1 MERSTVNILLVDD
14 HTLFRN
20 GLKTLLNVISGFR
33 VVGEAADGNKLL
45 ELIDDVKVD
54 VVLLDISMPG
64 MDGIEAA
71 QKALEKY
78 PDLKI
83 ITLSMYGE
91 EDYYFKMVSLGV
103 KGFLLKNSDINQV
116 RDAIITVVEG
126 GSYFSQELLFN
137 LVSNLKSTVQIESDE
152 SADEFVDHSDENEPL
167 SQRELQ
173 ILLLICQGLSNV
185 EIADKLFISKRTV
198 DKHRANILAKT
209 KCKNT
214 ANLVVYSIKNQLV
227 EI

>member
-1 MERSTVNILLVDD
+1 MNEPAYKIMIADD

-20 GLKTLLNVISGFR
+20 GLKTLLDTNDCFHVI
-33 VVGEAADGNKLL
+33 GEASNGAELLSLL
-45 ELIDDVKVD
+45 ETEVPD
-54 VVLLDISMPG
+54 VVLLDIAMPV
-64 MDGIEAA
+64 MNGITAATEAL
-71 QKALEKY
+71 KTY

-103 KGFLLKNSDINQV
+103 KGFLLKNSDIEEVQE
-116 RDAIITVVEG
+116 AILTVLEG

-137 LVSNLKSTVQIESDE
+137 LVSNLKSST
-152 SADEFVDHSDENEPL
+152 ENRPEDDVEL
-167 SQRELQ
+167 SERELE
-173 ILLLICQGLSNV
+173 ILLQICKGLSNQ
-185 EIADKLFISKRTV
+185 EIGDELFISKRTV

-209 KCKNT
+209 NCKNT
-214 ANLVVYSIKNQLV
+214 ANLVVYAIKKKLV

>member
-173 ILLLICQGLSNV
+173 ILLLICQRLSNV